1 MIDPFEEHPDT
12 PSPEKKTN
20 KTLTLAEVR
29 SIIENE
35 INIVNRLAPK
45 TWGYNK
51 QDIIEHLRS
60 ALYKAET
67 NVNSKDD

>member
-1 MIDPFEEHPDT
+1 
-12 PSPEKKTN
+12 
-20 KTLTLAEVR
+20 LAEVK

-67 NVNSKDD
+67 NVNSKVD

>member
-12 PSPEKKTN
+12 PAPEKKTN
-20 KTLTLAEVR
+20 KTLTLAEVK

-45 TWGYNK
+45 TWRYNK